1 MCLKSFCE
9 LSVSVGVCTGVGRH
23 TCICACLYEP
33 SPLFTEAQGLSNKP
47 ELIGLAPRI
56 LSAFQALKLH
66 VDHQLPRVFMGSK
79 ALNSNLHSELQSKV
93 LYQLSHLP
101 SLKC

>member
-1 MCLKSFCE
+1 MCLRSFCQ

-23 TCICACLYEP
+23 TCICAYLYEP
-33 SPLFTEAQGLSNKP
+33 TPCSLRHRVSQINQSSLGLLQGSC
-47 ELIGLAPRI
+47 
-56 LSAFQALKLH
+56 
-66 VDHQLPRVFMGSK
+66 LPSK
-79 ALNSNLHSELQSKV
+79 HWNHMWITNCQGLHSELQSKV